1 MRLRTSISSLILAVL
16 VCAGSLQAQ
25 NVSKQEA
32 RKAKLEKE
40 MRILQDQID
49 ANSKKTGTAAVRLK
63 LLQEKTAARR
73 ELLKSSEYE
82 LRVIHDSL
90 YVNQKRLNVLQAR
103 LDTMTYYYAKLVR
116 NAYKNRDART
126 WYMYVLASD
135 NIGQATR
142 RFSYLKNLSTQMNAQ
157 AARMIAARGELVA
170 QKAVMETLRDK
181 AASVRNAHQAELAKL
196 QKEEKDSQLLV
207 AQLKRDRKK
216 YQSQLENKKKEV
228 LALNRQIDKLISGA
242 VGGKGSKKIDY
253 TLSKSFA
260 DNQGMLPWPAEGRVT
275 EHFGQH
281 NHPVYTNVKLPFNN
295 GVNISVPK
303 DAAAKAVFDGVVKSV
318 IVMPGYNQCVLIQH
332 GDYFTF
338 YCKLASVSVKAGQK
352 VTTGQVIGKVATMA
366 GETQLHFQLWKG
378 RTPQDPELWLR

>member
-1 MRLRTSISSLILAVL
+1 MRLGKFISVFVL
-16 VCAGSLQAQ
+16 TAIVCVFPAQAQ
-25 NVSKQEA
+25 RLSNQEA

-49 ANSKKTGTAAVRLK
+49 ANAKKSGTAAVRLK
-63 LLQEKTAARR
+63 LLKEKTAARR
-73 ELLKSSEYE
+73 ELLKNTESE

-90 YVNQKRLNVLQAR
+90 YINQKRINVLQER

-126 WYMYVLASD
+126 WYMYVLSSG

-142 RFSYLKNLSTQMNAQ
+142 RFAY
-157 AARMIAARGELVA
+157 
-170 QKAVMETLRDK
+170 LRDL
-181 AASVRNAHQAELAKL
+181 SVRMNNQATRIISARDELLSRKKEMEKLRDRAMAVRSSHQSELDKL
-196 QKEEKDSQLLV
+196 KKEEKESLSLVTQLG
-207 AQLKRDRKK
+207 KDKKK
-216 YQSQLENKKKEV
+216 YQAQLESKRKEV
-228 LALNRQIDKLISGA
+228 QALNREIDRLISGT
-242 VGGKGSKKIDY
+242 VGGKKKNVDY

-260 DNQGMLPWPAEGRVT
+260 DNQGKLPWPAEGRVI

-281 NHPVYTNVKLPFNN
+281 NHPVYKNVKLPFNN
-295 GVNISVPK
+295 GINISLPK
-303 DAAAKAVFDGVVKSV
+303 DTPVKAVFGGEVRSV

-332 GDYFTF
+332 GEYFTF

-352 VTTGQVIGKVATMA
+352 VNTGSVIGKVTTIA

-378 RTPQDPELWLR
+378 RTPQNPELWLR